1 LSPDLSPELS
11 PERRLGE
18 LTWPEVRE
26 QVDGGTVLAVP
37 LGATEQHGPHLPQ
50 SVDTDVAV
58 ALCTGLA
65 AARADVVVAPAL
77 PFGASGEH
85 AGFPGT
91 LSIGHEALRHVL
103 VELARSATDTFGH
116 VLFVS
121 AHGGNG
127 EGLRDAVAQLR
138 AEDRDVSMFEPRW
151 TGEPH
156 AGRIETSMMLAL
168 DPGRVRMELAEAGDQ
183 RALTVIL
190 PILHARGIRAV
201 SGNGILGD
209 PRGATAEEGRALLT
223 RLTADLV
230 AHVETWLSP
239 TSEDASAMTHAASDV
254 TQGQVGA

>member
-1 LSPDLSPELS
+1 LATEQ
-11 PERRLGE
+11 RLGE
-18 LTWPEVRE
+18 LTWPEVRD
-26 QVDGGTVLAVP
+26 QVDAATVLAVP
-37 LGATEQHGPHLPQ
+37 LGATEQHGPHLPH
-50 SVDTDVAV
+50 SVDTDIAV

-65 AARADVVVAPAL
+65 GARPHVVVAPAL

-103 VELARSATDTFGH
+103 VELGRSASDTFGH

-127 EGLRDAVAQLR
+127 EGLRAAVAQLR
-138 AEDRDVSMFEPRW
+138 VEGRDVSMFEPRW

-168 DPGRVRMELAEAGDQ
+168 DPDRVRMELAEPGDQ
-183 RALTVIL
+183 RALPVIL
-190 PILHARGIRAV
+190 PILYARGIRAV

-209 PRGATAEEGRALLT
+209 PRGATAEEGQALLA
-223 RLTADLV
+223 RLTADVV
-230 AHVETWLSP
+230 AHVDQWL
-239 TSEDASAMTHAASDV
+239 TSGQSAPIGAPLPDA

>member
-1 LSPDLSPELS
+1 M
-11 PERRLGE
+11 RA
-18 LTWPEVRE
+18 

-37 LGATEQHGPHLPQ
+37 LGATEQHGPHLPH
-50 SVDTDVAV
+50 SVDTDIAV

-65 AARADVVVAPAL
+65 AARTDVVVAPPL

-85 AGFPGT
+85 ADFPGT

-103 VELARSATDTFGH
+103 VELGRSATDTFGH

-127 EGLRDAVAQLR
+127 EGLRGAVAQLR
-138 AEDRDVSMFEPRW
+138 AEDRDVSIFEPRW
-151 TGEPH
+151 VGEPH
-156 AGRIETSMMLAL
+156 AGRVETSMMLAL
-168 DPGRVRMELAEAGDQ
+168 DPDRVRMDLAEPGDQ
-183 RALTVIL
+183 RPLTVIL
-190 PILHARGIRAV
+190 PILYARGIRAV

-209 PRGATAEEGRALLT
+209 PRRATADEGRALLA

-230 AHVETWLSP
+230 AHVDAWL
-239 TSEDASAMTHAASDV
+239 TSGQPAPIGAPLPDA